1 MIANFFDIGWQNGL
15 DIALNTYILF
25 RLYVLF
31 RGTNVLRVLLFMGV
45 LLVFRQ
51 VAFSMGLIITS
62 WVMQGVIAVAA
73 LVIIVVFRNEISSV
87 LKTRDLKFFLW
98 GIPRQQLK
106 TPVGIIVE
114 SVYELARKNRRA
126 DRAALEQGDGKCGS
140 GGDSLAG
147 KIVQRDAD
155 QHFLAGQSGS

>member
-62 WVMQGVIAVAA
+62 WVMQGVIADRKS
-73 LVIIVVFRNEISSV
+73 VV
-87 LKTRDLKFFLW
+87 
-98 GIPRQQLK
+98 
-106 TPVGIIVE
+106 
-114 SVYELARKNRRA
+114 
-126 DRAALEQGDGKCGS
+126 
-140 GGDSLAG
+140 
-147 KIVQRDAD
+147 
-155 QHFLAGQSGS
+155 